1 MAHSTAVALDS
12 RAAPRRRFDGWGVL
26 CVGVYV
32 LLGLALIARVPL
44 SLAPDESAHWEYI
57 QHIATTRSLPVFSGA
72 APPNPG
78 YEFHQPPLYYLLA
91 APAWALLSAGA
102 QQYSARLVSLMCGAL
117 TVWLV
122 LASAR
127 AMLGEGTVAR
137 RAGILAALWPMHIA
151 IGSSSNNDALA
162 GLCCAALFW
171 RLALLSKRAPE
182 VRDGVWIGALCG
194 LGLLSKSTTLTVS
207 VAAVLGLWHLSRRAF
222 SSVQSEQVQVLAGA
236 AKTKSVPQVL
246 VEAPRLAEPGRVLGA
261 AFGAALVVCGWML
274 VRNTMLYGDALAF
287 GVFKAASD
295 AATMGP
301 AEFERFVGPH
311 ITLSVYVRNAVVI
324 LLGTQWGLFGGPSGI
339 ITTTR
344 MFAPAPFWLSGWPL
358 LAALFLLAASTW
370 ALGRGSMLAVRVGAR
385 LRSRA
390 GSSRDVVWLWWSVA
404 VALAGLAYVQFALS
418 NFSGAQGRYLAP
430 ALLPFCVLAARA
442 WDDLPRA
449 VRAPLS
455 WAVALILLAL
465 TLANALLWRTL
476 V

>member
-1 MAHSTAVALDS
+1 MAHSTPVALDS
-12 RAAPRRRFDGWGVL
+12 RAAPRRRFDGWGAL

-57 QHIATTRSLPVFSGA
+57 QHIAATRSLPVFSGA
-72 APPNPG
+72 APPQPG

-102 QQYSARLVSLMCGAL
+102 QQYSARLVSLVCGAL

-127 AMLGEGTVAR
+127 AMFGEGTVAR
-137 RAGILAALWPMHIA
+137 RAGILAALWPLHIA

-171 RLALLSKRAPE
+171 RLSLLSKRAPD
-182 VRDGVWIGALCG
+182 VRDGVWIGALAG

-222 SSVQSEQVQVLAGA
+222 ASVRSEQVQVLAGA
-236 AKTKSVPQVL
+236 TKTKSTPQVL

-274 VRNTMLYGDALAF
+274 VRNTTLYGDALAF
-287 GVFKAASD
+287 GAFKAASD
-295 AATMGP
+295 AATGLSMSV
-301 AEFERFVGPH
+301 ALQVGAAG
-311 ITLSVYVRNAVVI
+311 LYARNVLLVLVATSWGFYGGINTALKVVNPFSPSP
-324 LLGTQWGLFGGPSGI
+324 QWPGG
-339 ITTTR
+339 
-344 MFAPAPFWLSGWPL
+344 WLAL
-358 LAALFLLAASTW
+358 TALFLLAASTW
-370 ALGRGSMLAVRVGAR
+370 TLGRGSMLAVRVGAR

-404 VALAGLAYVQFALS
+404 VALAGLAYAQFALS

-449 VRAPLS
+449 VRVPLS
-455 WAVALILLAL
+455 WIVALILLAL